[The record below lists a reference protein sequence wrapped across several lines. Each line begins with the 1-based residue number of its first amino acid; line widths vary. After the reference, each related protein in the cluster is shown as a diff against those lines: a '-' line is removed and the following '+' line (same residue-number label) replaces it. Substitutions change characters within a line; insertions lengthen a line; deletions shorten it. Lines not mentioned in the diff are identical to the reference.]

1 MVSVIVPVYNAEKC
15 LPRCVES
22 ILSQTY
28 KDLEIILVDDGA
40 TDDSPRICDDYAVK
54 DSRIKVIHQ
63 KNGGISNAR
72 NTGLKNAKGD
82 YIQLVD
88 HDDVIHPQMVKK
100 LLSLLDSGDYDF
112 SMCYGEPI
120 YDVDLLSQRLVLS
133 SKSSNVEE
141 LSRDSCLRNL
151 YIGNRDIENQYHWA
165 WNKLYKRELI
175 ANLYFADTDA
185 EDVEFNNRVYLQ
197 MHKAVLT
204 KEQLYFWIQRKESVS
219 HQSYYNPRYVNTLNT
234 YLLCLDEIPLH
245 KTLYRSFCLRRLYRL
260 MLSKRYWTQ
269 GTRFHEIASK
279 KCKIIFKQT
288 FIELLKN
295 SYIPFKERIVLLLF
309 ILCPSLY
316 RYYIKAVNF

>member
-120 YDVDLLSQRLVLS
+120 YDVDLLSQRLV
-133 SKSSNVEE
+133 
-141 LSRDSCLRNL
+141 C
-151 YIGNRDIENQYHWA
+151 
-165 WNKLYKRELI
+165 
-175 ANLYFADTDA
+175 
-185 EDVEFNNRVYLQ
+185 
-197 MHKAVLT
+197 
-204 KEQLYFWIQRKESVS
+204 
-219 HQSYYNPRYVNTLNT
+219 
-234 YLLCLDEIPLH
+234 
-245 KTLYRSFCLRRLYRL
+245 
-260 MLSKRYWTQ
+260 
-269 GTRFHEIASK
+269 
-279 KCKIIFKQT
+279 
-288 FIELLKN
+288 LLKVQMLKN
-295 SYIPFKERIVLLLF
+295 CRA
-309 ILCPSLY
+309 IL
-316 RYYIKAVNF
+316 V